1 MSQPCRAVFGGHEF
15 RCRIEN
21 LSVAGANIAFDM
33 KMAEHPYTLDVQPAD
48 GTLVHLHLEGIG
60 ELQTKVVRTSRQGLA
75 VEFDLDEAT
84 DQGVVGTLR
93 GVLDELAKKQGGQRG

>member
-1 MSQPCRAVFGGHEF
+1 MNQPCRAVFGGREF

-21 LSVAGANIAFDM
+21 LSVAGANVDFDM

-48 GTLVHLHLEGIG
+48 GSLVQLHLEGIG
-60 ELQTKVVRTSRQGLA
+60 LLQTKVVRTSRQGLA
-75 VEFDLDEAT
+75 VEFDLDEST
-84 DQGVVGTLR
+84 DQRVAGTLR